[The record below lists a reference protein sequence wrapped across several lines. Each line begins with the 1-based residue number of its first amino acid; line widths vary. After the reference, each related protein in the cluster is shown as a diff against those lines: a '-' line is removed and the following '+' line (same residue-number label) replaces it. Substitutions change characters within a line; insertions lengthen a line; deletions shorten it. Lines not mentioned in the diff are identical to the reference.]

1 MNPTRSLGLVTLF
14 GLSLAGLLTAQ
25 VTSQAPSSGGGRDLG
40 SLDLESL
47 LSTKVI
53 TASKFSENL
62 ADAPGIISVISQD
75 DLRRFGGTT
84 LEEVLER
91 VAGLSLASAYFT
103 DRSLIAARGD
113 QTKINGGHILF
124 LINGRPTREILEGGL
139 ISDLLEAF
147 PVNVLERIEVIKGPG

>member
-1 MNPTRSLGLVTLF
+1 MNSIRSLGPAVLMALY
-14 GLSLAGLLTAQ
+14 LAGSATAQ
-25 VTSQAPSSGGGRDLG
+25 LSSPTPQAANTGHDLG

-62 ADAPGIISVISQD
+62 ADAPGVISVVSAD
-75 DLRRFGGTT
+75 ELRRFSGMT
-84 LEEVLER
+84 LQEVLER
-91 VAGLSLASAYFT
+91 VPGLSLASAYFT

-124 LINGRPTREILEGGL
+124 LINGRPTRE
-139 ISDLLEAF
+139 
-147 PVNVLERIEVIKGPG
+147 